1 MLAEGTYEAEIV
13 DCKLGYNKKDERCVD
28 VLFQIVDGKG
38 RINRQMLF
46 NDKSIGFTRRD
57 LMLLGWD
64 GKQASQIAAQVSA
77 NKSRVVISVEHV
89 NWTNPKTGKVN
100 TFPAVKNIGQRQL
113 DVRDFAAD
121 ELAKL
126 DADMN
131 AYASDVQSA
140 DAGDAG
146 MKRFDDIPF

>member
-28 VLFQIVDGKG
+28 VLFQIVDGKE

-57 LMLLGWD
+57 LILLGWD

-77 NKSRVVISVEHV
+77 NKSRVVISVEYI

-100 TFPAVKNIGQRQL
+100 TFPVVKNIGQRQL